1 MYLYILLMAA
11 ILSFFIYKYT
21 TAQTKIHQFEG
32 EIAKTPE
39 QIERGLMFRKEK
51 LGDNEGMLFLMKPD
65 NHSFWM
71 KNTYIP
77 LDVLFLDRDMRVV
90 GFVENTTP
98 LSLKSISIVEQS
110 QNILEVDSGTVDKYH
125 IKKRDKIVFTE
136 KNP

>member
-1 MYLYILLMAA
+1 MSALL
-11 ILSFFIYKYT
+11 LFFTYKYIS
-21 TAQTKIHQFEG
+21 AEKKIHQFEG

-51 LGDNEGMLFLMKPD
+51 LGDKRGMLFLMKND
-65 NHSFWM
+65 THSFWM
-71 KNTYIP
+71 KNTYIS
-77 LDVLFLDRDMRVV
+77 LDVIFLDSDMRVI

-98 LSLKSISIVEQS
+98 LSLKSISIGDVS
-110 QNILEVDSGTVDKYH
+110 NYILEVDSGTVDKYS

>member
-1 MYLYILLMAA
+1 MAA

-21 TAQTKIHQFEG
+21 TSQTRIHQFEG
-32 EIAKTPE
+32 EVAKTPE
-39 QIERGLMFRKEK
+39 QIEHGLMFRKEK
-51 LGDNEGMLFLMKPD
+51 LGDNVGMLFLMKLD

-98 LSLKSISIVEQS
+98 LSLKSISIDEQS
-110 QNILEVDSGTVDKYH
+110 QNILEVDSGTVAKYH
-125 IKKRDKIVFTE
+125 IKKGDKIVFTE
-136 KNP
+136 KIHKMD

>member
-1 MYLYILLMAA
+1 MAA

-32 EIAKTPE
+32 EVAKTPE
-39 QIERGLMFRKEK
+39 QIQHGLMFRKEK
-51 LGDNEGMLFLMKPD
+51 LGDKVGMLFLMKLD
-65 NHSFWM
+65 NQSFWM

-98 LSLKSISIVEQS
+98 QSIKSISIDKQS
-110 QNILEVDSGTVDKYH
+110 QNILEVDSGTVDKYN

>member
-1 MYLYILLMAA
+1 MAA
-11 ILSFFIYKYT
+11 IISFLIYKYT
-21 TAQTKIHQFEG
+21 TAQKRIHEFEG

-39 QIERGLMFRKEK
+39 QIQHGLMFRKEK
-51 LGDNEGMLFLMKPD
+51 LGDKVGMLFLMKPD

-77 LDVLFLDRDMRVV
+77 LDVIFLDRDMRVV

-98 LSLKSISIVEQS
+98 LSLKSISIDKQS
-110 QNILEVDSGTVDKYH
+110 QNILEVNSGTVDKYH

>member
-1 MYLYILLMAA
+1 MAA

-39 QIERGLMFRKEK
+39 QIVHGLMFRKEK
-51 LGDNEGMLFLMKPD
+51 LGNKVGMLFLMKQD

-77 LDVLFLDRDMRVV
+77 LDVIFLDSDMRVV
-90 GFVENTTP
+90 GFVKNTTP
-98 LSLKSISIVEQS
+98 LSLKSISIDEQS
-110 QNILEVDSGTVDKYH
+110 QNILEVNSGTVDKYH
-125 IKKRDKIVFTE
+125 IKKQDKIVFTE

>member
-1 MYLYILLMAA
+1 MAA
-11 ILSFFIYKYT
+11 LIVFFIYKYT

-32 EIAKTPE
+32 EVAKTPE
-39 QIERGLMFRKEK
+39 QIQYGLMFRKKK
-51 LGDNEGMLFLMKPD
+51 LSDKVGMLFLMKLD

-71 KNTYIP
+71 KNTYIQ
-77 LDVLFLDRDMRVV
+77 LDVIFLDRDMRVV

-98 LSLKSISIVEQS
+98 LSLKSISIDKQS
-110 QNILEVDSGTVDKYH
+110 QNILEVDSGTVDKYN

>member
-1 MYLYILLMAA
+1 MAA

-21 TAQTKIHQFEG
+21 TAQTKIHEFEG
-32 EIAKTPE
+32 EVAKTPE
-39 QIERGLMFRKEK
+39 QIKQGLMFRKEK
-51 LGDNEGMLFLMKPD
+51 LGDKVGMLFLMKLD

-77 LDVLFLDRDMRVV
+77 LDVIFLDSDMRVV
-90 GFVENTTP
+90 GFVKNTTP
-98 LSLKSISIVEQS
+98 LSLKSISIDKKS
-110 QNILEVDSGTVDKYH
+110 QNILEVDSGAVDKYN